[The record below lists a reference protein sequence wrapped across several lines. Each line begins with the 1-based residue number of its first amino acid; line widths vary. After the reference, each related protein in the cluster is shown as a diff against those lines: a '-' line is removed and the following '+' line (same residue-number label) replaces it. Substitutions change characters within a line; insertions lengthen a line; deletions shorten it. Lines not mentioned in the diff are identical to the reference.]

1 MPIQVKDMHKDRI
14 ETAAASIQ
22 KVLDDPDKETAQLVK
37 EAREQ
42 YDSECTHFSYLG
54 TSTNHVFS
62 ARTQVR
68 FASTNPMHLIDF

>member
-1 MPIQVKDMHKDRI
+1 MKDMHKDRI

-42 YDSECTHFSYLG
+42 YDSKCTRFSYSG
-54 TSTNHVFS
+54 TSPTMCSRPVLEYVS
-62 ARTQVR
+62 RV
-68 FASTNPMHLIDF
+68 LIQCTWLIFF